1 MSNKD
6 ISLNEDRENI
16 EVKDINLNNNKK
28 KETEISKSQAAFYK
42 FQIDELKENL
52 EKEGKEFSYSH

>member
-28 KETEISKSQAAFYK
+28 KETEISNSQAAFY
-42 FQIDELKENL
+42 
-52 EKEGKEFSYSH
+52 